1 MTKSEFPELDKK
13 IFPSDGIDKGI
24 LPRFKLEL
32 TFKKG
37 AFMLIDP
44 EYESEITSP
53 KYKLEIIEFEISK
66 G

>member
-44 EYESEITSP
+44 EYESEITFS
-53 KYKLEIIEFEISK
+53 KSVFEII
-66 G
+66 